1 MTGEVDRIRSEIMAV
16 AQRILAANGK
26 PTTIAPETPLA
37 DAGLTSMDLV
47 NLMLGVEAAF
57 DLMIPQGDITPD
69 NFRTV
74 AAVQALV
81 TKLQPLSD

>member
-1 MTGEVDRIRSEIMAV
+1 MTDREDRIGAEIMAV
-16 AQRILAANGK
+16 AQKILASNGK
-26 PTTIAPETPLA
+26 STAIASGTPLA

-57 DLMIPQGDITPD
+57 DLMIPQRDITPD

-74 AAVQALV
+74 AAVEALV
-81 TKLQPLSD
+81 LRLQPQTA

>member
-1 MTGEVDRIRSEIMAV
+1 MAGEEDRIRSEIMAV

-26 PTTIAPETPLA
+26 PTAIAPEMPLA

-81 TKLQPLSD
+81 TKLQPQSA